1 MAAPSLRARARALAT
16 TQPIAGMPV
25 LRVWDAKRTI
35 VMKRTMGT
43 GYADTPNPVFFKDNN
58 DMLLGDAKQTCEAA
72 AQKFRDLEM
81 TATVRPLQASD
92 MPSEYS
98 DSDVIVADTAMF
110 KELLADSAGA
120 LVAFCTPRALDF
132 FSGPWPTLRDVCACL
147 V

>member
-1 MAAPSLRARARALAT
+1 MAQKGKAVVV
-16 TQPIAGMPV
+16 AG
-25 LRVWDAKRTI
+25 
-35 VMKRTMGT
+35 
-43 GYADTPNPVFFKDNN
+43 
-58 DMLLGDAKQTCEAA
+58 AKQTCEAA

-120 LVAFCTPRALDF
+120 LVAFCEPRALDF
-132 FSGPWPTLRDVCACL
+132 FFSGLGRRCVTVCACL